1 MVVPSAAD
9 MTSWL
14 VTGREL
20 FLIIHVLGVLC
31 FAYIVA
37 MRLVPLFRAQRDL
50 RFDQPLLRLG
60 RVFKFW
66 LGQWKHPRYKT
77 AGILHIFI
85 FAGFIVL
92 AMRAF
97 TVLIV
102 GVSQN
107 FVMPGL
113 SGRAG
118 EIYNTITD
126 YAATLVFI
134 CLVVAVIRRLVFKPA
149 RYAVPAK
156 FGKAHTADAVF
167 LLALIAILM
176 VADSLFAAARAAA
189 ESQQGQTFET
199 LAVFSLPWM
208 LQRLFASTAVLTLG
222 RVYFGAYLLHEV
234 TFYFLLCY
242 RPFGIQFH
250 VETSLFNIYFA
261 KLDREILKPVRWGVS
276 DEHLDQVKSFGV
288 KTFEDFT
295 WKHMLDFYSCA
306 DCGRCSD
313 NCPANAVGR
322 PLSPRF
328 ISIKARDYAFQ
339 HYPILGTAHNGT
351 PLIGSKESGGIYS
364 EDEIWS
370 CTTCGACE
378 AECPLLVEYID
389 KIVDLRRGLIDDG
402 NVPQSLQKPL
412 KALESR
418 GNPYGKMEKK
428 KADWTK
434 AKDFSQTCNVKIV
447 DGKNGANTLY
457 FVDSITS
464 YDDRMQSIGRA
475 TAKILTHVGENF
487 GILGAAE
494 KDSGHEVRRFGE
506 ETLFIALRDHNVE
519 AIKTSGVKKI
529 VTADPHAY
537 NALKHDYKDVPPVE
551 HISQVIAKEVKAGKI
566 KFNPVENE
574 NSVYVYHDPC
584 YLGRHNQIYDDPRDV
599 LDAIPGLK
607 RVEMKRSRDR
617 SFCCGGGGLMLFYE
631 PKEDQ
636 RMGVMRVQ
644 MAAEAGANVI
654 VTACPFCMVN
664 IEDAIKVAGM
674 EGKMTAI
681 DLTELVDQQIARET
695 KATASLLNNQI
706 SCHPE
711 QSDGSAVLAS
721 SKTADSSSLRSAE

>member
-1 MVVPSAAD
+1 MEGMLSAAQV
-9 MTSWL
+9 TSWL
-14 VTGREL
+14 VTGRML
-20 FLIIHVLGVLC
+20 FLLIHILGIAS
-31 FAYIVA
+31 FAYIVSR
-37 MRLVPLFRAQRDL
+37 RLVPLLRAESDF
-50 RFDQPLLRLG
+50 RFDQPLVRVG
-60 RVFKFW
+60 RVLKFW
-66 LGQWKHPRYKT
+66 LGQWKQPRYKT
-77 AGILHIFI
+77 AGTIHIFI
-85 FAGFIVL
+85 FAGFILL

-102 GVSQN
+102 GVSEN

-118 EIYNTITD
+118 PIYNTVTD
-126 YAATLVFI
+126 YAATIVFLCMVI
-134 CLVVAVIRRLVFKPA
+134 AVIRRLIFKPA
-149 RYAVPAK
+149 RYAVPARY
-156 FGKAHTADAVF
+156 GKAHTADAIF
-167 LLALIAILM
+167 LLSLIAILM
-176 VADSLFAAARAAA
+176 VADSLFAAAKAAA
-189 ESQQGQTFET
+189 QSQQGQSLEV
-199 LAVFSLPWM
+199 LASFSLPWM
-208 LQRLFASTAVLTLG
+208 LQNVLASLPLPTLG
-222 RVYFGAYLLHEV
+222 RLYFGAYLLHEV

-276 DEHLDQVKSFGV
+276 EEHLDQVKSFGV

-328 ISIKARDYAFQ
+328 ITIKARDYAFQ
-339 HYPILGTAHNGT
+339 HYPMFGKSGNGK
-351 PLIGSKESGGIYS
+351 PLVGNIYS

-378 AECPLLVEYID
+378 QECPLLVEYID
-389 KIVDLRRGLIDDG
+389 KIVDLRRGMIDDG

-434 AKDFSQTCNVKIV
+434 AKEFQQQCDVKV
-447 DGKNGANTLY
+447 LNGNGADTLY

-475 TAKILTHVGENF
+475 TAKILDHVGENF

-494 KDSGHEVRRFGE
+494 RDSGHEVRRFGE
-506 ETLFIALRDHNVE
+506 EMLFMALRDHNVD
-519 AIKTSGVKKI
+519 AIKASGVQRI

-566 KFNPVENE
+566 KFNPLENKD
-574 NSVYVYHDPC
+574 NVYTYHDPC

-607 RVEMKRSRDR
+607 RVEMNRSRDR

-636 RMGVMRVQ
+636 RMGVKRVQ
-644 MAAEAGANVI
+644 MASEAGANVI

-681 DLTELVDQQIARET
+681 DLVELVDQQIARESQRV
-695 KATASLLNNQI
+695 A
-706 SCHPE
+706 
-711 QSDGSAVLAS
+711 
-721 SKTADSSSLRSAE
+721 